1 MTAEDLVAFEASIA
15 EAFNRGEIRAPIHL
29 HGGCEDQLIRVFE
42 TINREDWIA
51 SNWRSHY
58 HALLHGIPPD
68 LVRAEIM
75 AGRSMTLC
83 FPEYRM
89 ISSAIVGG
97 ILPIA
102 LGIAFEIKRSG
113 GTNKVHCFMGDMTAG
128 TGIAHECVNYGRVHD
143 LPIRWVVEDN
153 GMSVCTDTKAVW
165 NGYIPYQLAT
175 PEDFDI
181 DYIRVYGYQSRWPH
195 SGAGKRITF

>member
-1 MTAEDLVAFEASIA
+1 MTASELIAFEADIA
-15 EAFNRGEIRAPIHL
+15 ERFNRGEIRAPIHL
-29 HGGCEDQLIRVFE
+29 HGGCEEQLIKIFR
-42 TINREDWIA
+42 TIAREDWVC

-58 HALLHGIPPD
+58 HALLHGIPAD

-102 LGIAFEIKRSG
+102 TGIAWEIKRQR
-113 GTNKVHCFMGDMTAG
+113 GTNKVWAFMGDMTSL
-128 TGIAHECVNYGRVHD
+128 TGIASECARYARGFD
-143 LPIRWVVEDN
+143 LPIRFIVEWN
-153 GMSVCTDTKAVW
+153 GKSVCTDTMSAW
-165 NGYIPYQLAT
+165 GND
-175 PEDFDI
+175 EDKI
-181 DYIRVYGYQSRWPH
+181 DGLPNSYTFRYENPWPH
-195 SGAGKRITF
+195 SGAGRRISF

>member
-1 MTAEDLVAFEASIA
+1 MMTDEELIAFEADIA
-15 EAFNRGEIRAPIHL
+15 ERFNRGEIRAPIHL
-29 HGGCEDQLIRVFE
+29 HGGCEAQLIKVFE
-42 TINREDWIA
+42 TIDRADWIC

-83 FPEYRM
+83 FPVYRM

-113 GTNKVHCFMGDMTAG
+113 GTNRVWVFCGDMTARG
-128 TGIAHECVNYGRVHD
+128 GMFHECLSYAAGHD
-143 LPIRWVVEDN
+143 LPIHFVCEDN
-153 GMSVCTDTKAVW
+153 GKSVCSDTEETWGPRIA
-165 NGYIPYQLAT
+165 N
-175 PEDFDI
+175 PEDDFVTTF
-181 DYIRVYGYQSRWPH
+181 VYSSPWPH
-195 SGAGKRITF
+195 AGSGKRIQF